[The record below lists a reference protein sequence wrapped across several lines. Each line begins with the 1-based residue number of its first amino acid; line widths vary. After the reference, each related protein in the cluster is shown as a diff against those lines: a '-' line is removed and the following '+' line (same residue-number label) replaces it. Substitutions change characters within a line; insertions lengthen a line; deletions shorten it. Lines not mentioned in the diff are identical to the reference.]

1 MLEKIQKYETEL
13 WTVLCV
19 LFFNIIAHG
28 YRFVN
33 LMFNGDSLLIYQTDQ
48 NWKYSIGRIFQPFY
62 WKLRGDLVAPMLI
75 ATLAVFYF
83 TAALVLIV
91 RMFKL
96 QNKLQI
102 ALLCALLAVNI
113 TTTSTFAT
121 DFHEGD
127 TYMLALLCATVGVAF
142 FRKAHPVLGGVF
154 ICLCLGFYQAYLQ
167 LAIGLL
173 ILLFMQDL
181 LEGKD
186 PSKVFLSGLKSIA
199 MLLGGSIAYALIMR
213 VLLHVKGI
221 VLADHY
227 NGLTNVGDYS
237 NTSIPR
243 LVVDTY
249 LYVIKEW
256 WNPQTFRSRFVGLAN
271 VALLLLAAA
280 TLLWLL
286 AAKIKQNRTLLLLI
300 VLFLLFPFGINVVYF
315 ISKGMEHTLMT
326 FSFSLLYLL
335 AVLFLRE
342 IPHSK
347 AQKYLRYAAYAA
359 MGLGIWCNVIYA
371 NQSYLKV
378 ALEEKATDAL
388 MVRVVGRLEQT
399 EGYVPGETPIAVVG
413 LLPTS
418 PLYKTMDGFEDVRG
432 RTADAYTVSWENT
445 YYLYMENVLN
455 YPVKRS
461 YLTKDDQ
468 AAVDAMPTFPA
479 DGCCAFIGDTLVVK
493 VGSVVVTDLQ

>member
-96 QNKLQI
+96 QNKLHI

-127 TYMLALLCATVGVAF
+127 TYMLALLCATLCVTL

-186 PSKVFLSGLKSIA
+186 PAKVFLSGLKSIA
-199 MLLGGSIAYALIMR
+199 MLLEEVLSTPLSCGRCSMSR
-213 VLLHVKGI
+213 VL
-221 VLADHY
+221 
-227 NGLTNVGDYS
+227 
-237 NTSIPR
+237 
-243 LVVDTY
+243 
-249 LYVIKEW
+249 
-256 WNPQTFRSRFVGLAN
+256 
-271 VALLLLAAA
+271 
-280 TLLWLL
+280 
-286 AAKIKQNRTLLLLI
+286 
-300 VLFLLFPFGINVVYF
+300 
-315 ISKGMEHTLMT
+315 
-326 FSFSLLYLL
+326 
-335 AVLFLRE
+335 
-342 IPHSK
+342 
-347 AQKYLRYAAYAA
+347 
-359 MGLGIWCNVIYA
+359 C
-371 NQSYLKV
+371 
-378 ALEEKATDAL
+378 
-388 MVRVVGRLEQT
+388 
-399 EGYVPGETPIAVVG
+399 
-413 LLPTS
+413 LPTII
-418 PLYKTMDGFEDVRG
+418 
-432 RTADAYTVSWENT
+432 TA
-445 YYLYMENVLN
+445 
-455 YPVKRS
+455 
-461 YLTKDDQ
+461 
-468 AAVDAMPTFPA
+468 
-479 DGCCAFIGDTLVVK
+479 
-493 VGSVVVTDLQ
+493 

>member
-96 QNKLQI
+96 QNKLHI

-127 TYMLALLCATVGVAF
+127 TYMLALLCATVGVAL

-181 LEGKD
+181 LKGKD
-186 PSKVFLSGLKSIA
+186 PCKSIFIGVKIYRHA
-199 MLLGGSIAYALIMR
+199 SRRKYRLYPDHACAAPCQGHCACRSLQRLDQCRRLLQYQHPASCGGY
-213 VLLHVKGI
+213 
-221 VLADHY
+221 
-227 NGLTNVGDYS
+227 
-237 NTSIPR
+237 
-243 LVVDTY
+243 
-249 LYVIKEW
+249 
-256 WNPQTFRSRFVGLAN
+256 
-271 VALLLLAAA
+271 
-280 TLLWLL
+280 
-286 AAKIKQNRTLLLLI
+286 LLI
-300 VLFLLFPFGINVVYF
+300 CY
-315 ISKGMEHTLMT
+315 
-326 FSFSLLYLL
+326 
-335 AVLFLRE
+335 
-342 IPHSK
+342 
-347 AQKYLRYAAYAA
+347 
-359 MGLGIWCNVIYA
+359 
-371 NQSYLKV
+371 
-378 ALEEKATDAL
+378 
-388 MVRVVGRLEQT
+388 
-399 EGYVPGETPIAVVG
+399 
-413 LLPTS
+413 
-418 PLYKTMDGFEDVRG
+418 
-432 RTADAYTVSWENT
+432 
-445 YYLYMENVLN
+445 
-455 YPVKRS
+455 
-461 YLTKDDQ
+461 
-468 AAVDAMPTFPA
+468 
-479 DGCCAFIGDTLVVK
+479 
-493 VGSVVVTDLQ
+493 

>member
-1 MLEKIQKYETEL
+1 MLFDYPRELRTNQALVVGMHAFFAKLGIASPIFIGASDGGIVAQIYTQKYPNEVGGL
-13 WTVLCV
+13 VLV
-19 LFFNIIAHG
+19 FTGGMNA
-28 YRFVN
+28 
-33 LMFNGDSLLIYQTDQ
+33 
-48 NWKYSIGRIFQPFY
+48 
-62 WKLRGDLVAPMLI
+62 
-75 ATLAVFYF
+75 ATLKTLKKKYF
-83 TAALVLIV
+83 FVPLALWYMAHCNYERLKPRLIQSG
-91 RMFKL
+91 MFKL
-96 QNKLQI
+96 QNKLHI

-113 TTTSTFAT
+113 TTTS
-121 DFHEGD
+121 
-127 TYMLALLCATVGVAF
+127 
-142 FRKAHPVLGGVF
+142 
-154 ICLCLGFYQAYLQ
+154 
-167 LAIGLL
+167 
-173 ILLFMQDL
+173 
-181 LEGKD
+181 
-186 PSKVFLSGLKSIA
+186 
-199 MLLGGSIAYALIMR
+199 
-213 VLLHVKGI
+213 
-221 VLADHY
+221 
-227 NGLTNVGDYS
+227 
-237 NTSIPR
+237 
-243 LVVDTY
+243 TY

-271 VALLLLAAA
+271 MALLLVAAA
-280 TLLWLL
+280 TLLWIL
-286 AAKIKQNRTLLLLI
+286 ATKIKQNSTRLLLL
-300 VLFLLFPFGINVVYF
+300 VLFFLFPFGINVVYF

-326 FSFSLLYLL
+326 FSFGLLYLL
-335 AVLFLRE
+335 AVLFLQE
-342 IPHSK
+342 LPHNK
-347 AQKYLRYAAYAA
+347 TQKFLRYAAYAA

>member
-48 NWKYSIGRIFQPFY
+48 NWK
-62 WKLRGDLVAPMLI
+62 LRGDLVAPMLI

-96 QNKLQI
+96 QNKLHI

-127 TYMLALLCATVGVAF
+127 TYMLALLCATVGVAL

-181 LEGKD
+181 LKGKD
-186 PSKVFLSGLKSIA
+186 PAKVFLSGLKSIA
-199 MLLGGSIAYALIMR
+199 MLLGGSIAYTLIMR

-243 LVVDTY
+243 LVVDTTDFPFPLCWPCQY
-249 LYVIKEW
+249 GTSAAGCRHAPLDSCHQ
-256 WNPQTFRSRFVGLAN
+256 NQTEQHPV
-271 VALLLLAAA
+271 AAA
-280 TLLWLL
+280 CAVFSVSLWH
-286 AAKIKQNRTLLLLI
+286 QCR
-300 VLFLLFPFGINVVYF
+300 
-315 ISKGMEHTLMT
+315 
-326 FSFSLLYLL
+326 LLYLQRHGTYPDDL
-335 AVLFLRE
+335 LLWSALSAGGAVSAGAPPQQDTKVPALCRLC
-342 IPHSK
+342 
-347 AQKYLRYAAYAA
+347 RY
-359 MGLGIWCNVIYA
+359 GTWH
-371 NQSYLKV
+371 
-378 ALEEKATDAL
+378 
-388 MVRVVGRLEQT
+388 
-399 EGYVPGETPIAVVG
+399 
-413 LLPTS
+413 
-418 PLYKTMDGFEDVRG
+418 
-432 RTADAYTVSWENT
+432 
-445 YYLYMENVLN
+445 
-455 YPVKRS
+455 
-461 YLTKDDQ
+461 
-468 AAVDAMPTFPA
+468 
-479 DGCCAFIGDTLVVK
+479 LV
-493 VGSVVVTDLQ
+493 

>member
-1 MLEKIQKYETEL
+1 MLEKIQEYETEL

-127 TYMLALLCATVGVAF
+127 TYMLALLCATVGVAL

-199 MLLGGSIAYALIMR
+199 MLLGGSIAYTLIMR

-271 VALLLLAAA
+271 MALLLLAAA

-286 AAKIKQNRTLLLLI
+286 ATKIKQQHPVAAACAVFAVSLWHQCR
-300 VLFLLFPFGINVVYF
+300 
-315 ISKGMEHTLMT
+315 
-326 FSFSLLYLL
+326 LLYLQRHGTYPDDL
-335 AVLFLRE
+335 LLWSALSAGGAVSAGAPPQQDTKVPALCRLC
-342 IPHSK
+342 
-347 AQKYLRYAAYAA
+347 RY
-359 MGLGIWCNVIYA
+359 GTWH
-371 NQSYLKV
+371 
-378 ALEEKATDAL
+378 
-388 MVRVVGRLEQT
+388 
-399 EGYVPGETPIAVVG
+399 
-413 LLPTS
+413 
-418 PLYKTMDGFEDVRG
+418 
-432 RTADAYTVSWENT
+432 
-445 YYLYMENVLN
+445 
-455 YPVKRS
+455 
-461 YLTKDDQ
+461 
-468 AAVDAMPTFPA
+468 
-479 DGCCAFIGDTLVVK
+479 LV
-493 VGSVVVTDLQ
+493 